1 VNLNLPWFR
10 IRSSQDEL
18 VSNLVRNSVVKSP
31 EVESAFAQLDR
42 AMFQSR
48 SPSPYRNSYIDGPL
62 PIGFSVQMSAPHVH
76 GTTLE
81 LLQPYLKAGG
91 TFLDVGSGSG
101 FMCAAMALA
110 AGEGSVVHAI
120 EHIPELAE
128 HSKLNIEDAGAGHLL
143 ESGIP
148 ASVERNERV
157 KMVGRRQV
165 G

>member
-1 VNLNLPWFR
+1 LPSWIER
-10 IRSSQDEL
+10 C
-18 VSNLVRNSVVKSP
+18 SNQGQHAVLP
-31 EVESAFAQLDR
+31 SAPLFEQIKQIPND
-42 AMFQSR
+42 R